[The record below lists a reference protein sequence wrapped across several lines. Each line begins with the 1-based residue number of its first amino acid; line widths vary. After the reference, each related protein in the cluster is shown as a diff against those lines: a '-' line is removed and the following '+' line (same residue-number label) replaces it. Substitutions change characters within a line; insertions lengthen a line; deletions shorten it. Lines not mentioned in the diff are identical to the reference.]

1 MSEGQNGYGKF
12 FQQARQA
19 SGRSSASGTGSGTA
33 KEKSRRQFTMKPERA
48 AQSGSK
54 RTQNQRGD
62 SSSVS
67 TRETDIEEIIR
78 RATPE
83 ENLRAELGKKIQ
95 ARSKVARKKKNSFPV
110 GACLFLVLVILGAA
124 SGYYRPEIFENLAAH
139 IEIGFL
145 GQARAAD
152 ESPDKSPDK
161 STDVKA
167 KSAKGLGKSV
177 KDKSSKKEDAAKSES
192 AALKDGV
199 KVAAAGE
206 AVGEKTADGDD
217 EKKDEKVTSIHGW
230 TPEEL
235 SFFNKLNDRK
245 KQLDLR
251 EAELNKLEEELQKQK
266 LALDD
271 KIKQLDHTRDE
282 ISATLKT
289 RVATDQA
296 KIDKLVEFYSTM
308 KPQQAAKVIESLN
321 EDLAVNVLDKMK
333 KKNAAEVLNVMDAKK
348 ARRFSEL
355 LTGYERSPASPEANA
370 EAGADQAQ
378 AAK

>member
-19 SGRSSASGTGSGTA
+19 SGRSLDLAAEPGA
-33 KEKSRRQFTMKPERA
+33 NKEKSRRQFSMKPERGA
-48 AQSGSK
+48 PAGSK
-54 RTQNQRGD
+54 RSQNLRGD
-62 SSSVS
+62 SSSFS

-124 SGYYRPEIFENLAAH
+124 SGYYRPEIYENLAAH
-139 IEIGFL
+139 VEIGFL

-152 ESPDKSPDK
+152 ESPES
-161 STDVKA
+161 KA
-167 KSAKGLGKSV
+167 KSGKAAEKSL
-177 KDKSSKKEDAAKSES
+177 KDKSAKKDESAKSEIGAS
-192 AALKDGV
+192 KDGV
-199 KVAAAGE
+199 KVAGAAD
-206 AVGEKTADGDD
+206 ATGEKSADSDD
-217 EKKDEKVTSIHGW
+217 DKKEEKVTSIHGW

-296 KIDKLVEFYSTM
+296 KVDKLVDFYSTM

-355 LTGYERSPASPEANA
+355 LAGYERSPASPEGNA
-370 EAGADQAQ
+370 EAGGDQAQ

>member
-19 SGRSSASGTGSGTA
+19 SGRSSASGTGSGAA

-48 AQSGSK
+48 TQSGSK

-62 SSSVS
+62 SSSFS

-83 ENLRAELGKKIQ
+83 ESLRAELGKKIQ
-95 ARSKVARKKKNSFPV
+95 ARSKVARRKKNSFPV

-139 IEIGFL
+139 VEIGFL

-152 ESPDKSPDK
+152 ES
-161 STDVKA
+161 TDAKA
-167 KSAKGLGKSV
+167 KSAKGVGKSV
-177 KDKSSKKEDAAKSES
+177 KDKSSKKEDAAKSEN

-199 KVAAAGE
+199 KVAAAGD
-206 AVGEKTADGDD
+206 AVGEKSADGDD

-296 KIDKLVEFYSTM
+296 KVDKLVEFYSTM

-355 LTGYERSPASPEANA
+355 LTGYERSPASPEAKA